1 MKTLLSQLRPALTL
15 LAVFAL
21 LLGVGYP
28 LAMTGI
34 AQVVFPAQ
42 ANGSL
47 IRQGDIIVGS
57 SLIGQDFTA
66 PRYLHGR
73 PSVTDPAY
81 NAASSGAGNLGPSSA
96 ALLATVRDRAA
107 ALGDAPVPSEM
118 ATASA
123 SGLDPHITLGAAIRQ
138 VPRIAEAR
146 GMAPEA
152 VARAIRSATSGP
164 AFGFVGS
171 SIVNVLQANLA
182 LDAMK
187 G

>member
-1 MKTLLSQLRPALTL
+1 MTFLSQLRPTLTL

-21 LLGVGYP
+21 LLGVAYP

-34 AQVVFPAQ
+34 AQTVFPAQ

-47 IRQGDIIVGS
+47 IRQGDIVLGS
-57 SLIGQDFTA
+57 ALIGQAFSA
-66 PRYLHGR
+66 PGYLHGR
-73 PSVTDPAY
+73 PSATDPAY
-81 NAASSGAGNLGPSSA
+81 NAGSSGGSNLGPSSE
-96 ALLATVRDRAA
+96 ALLASVLEQVT

-123 SGLDPHITLGAAIRQ
+123 SGLDPHITLGAALRQ

-146 GMAPEA
+146 GVASDA
-152 VARAIRSATSGP
+152 VSNAILSAMTGP
-164 AFGFVGS
+164 AFGFVGDS
-171 SIVNVLQANLA
+171 KVNVLQANLA

>member
-1 MKTLLSQLRPALTL
+1 MKTLLSQLRPALAL

-21 LLGVGYP
+21 LLGLAYP

-34 AQVVFPAQ
+34 AQAVFPAQ

-47 IRQGDIIVGS
+47 IRQGDSIVGS
-57 SLIGQDFTA
+57 ALIGQDFKA
-66 PRYLHGR
+66 PGYLHGR
-73 PSVTDPAY
+73 PSATDPAY

-96 ALLATVRDRAA
+96 ALLATVHERAV

-152 VARAIRSATSGP
+152 VAGAIRSATSGP

-171 SIVNVLQANLA
+171 RFVNVLQANLA